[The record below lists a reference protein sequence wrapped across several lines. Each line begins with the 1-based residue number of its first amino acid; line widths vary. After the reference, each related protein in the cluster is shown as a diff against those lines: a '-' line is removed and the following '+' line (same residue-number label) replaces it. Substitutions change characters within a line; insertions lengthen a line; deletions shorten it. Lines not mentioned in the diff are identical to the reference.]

1 MNQKKIDSI
10 IAKLID
16 NTISEKESET
26 LKAWL
31 QNKDNHEYFNKFVEV
46 DHLANTFHKF
56 PYNNALNKSLQE
68 INKKRLQVKKLFRYG
83 IAASIIALLGFGYYM
98 VNNNTN
104 NVKVA
109 TQNNIQAGTYKATL
123 TLEDGSKI
131 TLEKGQDYVTNNIK
145 SNGTELIYNNTLE
158 PKSEIAY
165 NYLTI
170 PRGGQFVLNLSDG
183 TKVWLNSESQ
193 LKYPKNFI
201 SGETRTVE
209 LIYGEAYFDVSPSTA
224 NNDAKFK
231 VLNNQQTVEVLGT
244 EFNIRAYKEDT
255 SILTTLVEGKVMV
268 SNNVNQAILKP
279 NEQSIIASNN
289 NEITVNK
296 INVYNEISW
305 KDGVFSFKNKPLKEI
320 MMVLSRWYDIDV
332 EFKNHTIE
340 TELFGG
346 SFDKTQNIEEIL
358 TMIQNAT
365 NMSFTILDGNKII
378 LK

>member
-26 LKAWL
+26 LKTWL
-31 QNKDNHEYFNKFVEV
+31 QNKDNREYFNKFVEV
-46 DHLANTFHKF
+46 DHLTNALHKF
-56 PYNNALNKSLQE
+56 PYNNALNKGLQE

-98 VNNNTN
+98 VNNNTT

-123 TLEDGSKI
+123 TLEDGSNI
-131 TLEKGQDYVTNNIK
+131 TLEKGQDFITNNIK
-145 SNGTELIYNNTLE
+145 SNGKELIYNNTLE
-158 PKSEIAY
+158 PKPEIAY

-170 PRGGQFVLNLSDG
+170 PRGGQFFVKLSDG

-224 NNDAKFK
+224 NNGTKFK

-244 EFNIRAYKEDT
+244 EFNIKAYKEDT

-268 SNNVNQAILKP
+268 ANSTNQAILKP
-279 NEQSIIASNN
+279 NEQSIITSNN
-289 NEITVNK
+289 NNITVNK

-365 NMSFTILDGNKII
+365 NMSFTILDSNKII
-378 LK
+378 LE